1 MSRLLWESL
10 FSRLDFTFSVSWH
23 LIPQIFMKAI
33 HMLWR
38 GLLRCDPIG
47 CQEHQTHFHN
57 PSPLVQSEFGICN
70 HRSSICLFFP
80 GSSQLRRPSPSHDH
94 SHCKIANF
102 VAQQATLSNI
112 ACQATLA
119 FVAETKLLIA
129 IIAAWMKNWIAVW
142 PNKLCHRFMPF
153 VLFIHLVRVGGAD
166 DDFWV
171 RSFQV

>member
-1 MSRLLWESL
+1 MPKS
-10 FSRLDFTFSVSWH
+10 
-23 LIPQIFMKAI
+23 
-33 HMLWR
+33 
-38 GLLRCDPIG
+38 
-47 CQEHQTHFHN
+47 FH
-57 PSPLVQSEFGICN
+57 QSEQTLWIYCWQILLVGVCRCAGQQHRHIIRQTMQTLEQAKLLYWGFIKWWAEANNFQCN
-70 HRSSICLFFP
+70 I
-80 GSSQLRRPSPSHDH
+80 GNYWLRLTTWYI
-94 SHCKIANF
+94 HCKIANF